1 MKNIF
6 LTIFIILSFTNLKAE
21 TELEYSAYLGG
32 LQVANILYSAE
43 LIEDD
48 WKIKT
53 TITASG
59 LVDVFVSFI
68 FFAESNGKYINK
80 NLISDSYN
88 FSYEIKN
95 KNKSRVA
102 EINYKKGLPVSVNAE
117 PPYRDEDIPTKEF
130 LKKYGKGASDP
141 NSAFVVSNKFNNP
154 CLENS
159 KSFDGVRSYQ
169 ILMSEKS
176 KKSKLNINNQE
187 YETIICRGSF
197 NAIVGYN
204 ESDFLE
210 TASEDNAITYW
221 YTFFEKE
228 KMWIPIKFTIDT
240 PLGAL
245 VIKAREIND
254 NSNEG

>member
-1 MKNIF
+1 MKK
-6 LTIFIILSFTNLKAE
+6 IILSVLIVLSFTNLKAE
-21 TELEYSAYLGG
+21 TELKYSAYLGG

-43 LIEDD
+43 LNQDD

-102 EINYKKGLPVSVNAE
+102 EINYIDGLPISVTAK
-117 PPYRDEDIPTKEF
+117 PPYRDEDIPTEEF
-130 LKKYGKGASDP
+130 LKKYGKNASDP
-141 NSAFVVSNKFNNP
+141 NSAFVVSNKFTNP

-159 KSFDGVRSYQ
+159 KSFDGVRSYE
-169 ILMSEKS
+169 ILMS
-176 KKSKLNINNQE
+176 KKSKNSKLTIDKKE

-204 ESDFLE
+204 DSDFLE

-221 YTFFEKE
+221 YSFF
-228 KMWIPIKFTIDT
+228 
-240 PLGAL
+240 
-245 VIKAREIND
+245 
-254 NSNEG
+254 

>member
-1 MKNIF
+1 MKK
-6 LTIFIILSFTNLKAE
+6 IILSALIVLSFTNLKAE
-21 TELEYSAYLGG
+21 TELKYSAYLGG

-43 LIEDD
+43 LNQDD

-102 EINYKKGLPVSVNAE
+102 EINYIDGLPISVTAK
-117 PPYRDEDIPTKEF
+117 PPYRDEDIPTEEF
-130 LKKYGKGASDP
+130 LKKYGKNASDP
-141 NSAFVVSNKFNNP
+141 NSAFVVSNKFTNP
-154 CLENS
+154 CLDNS
-159 KSFDGVRSYQ
+159 KSFDGVRSYE
-169 ILMSEKS
+169 ILMS
-176 KKSKLNINNQE
+176 KKSKNSKLTIDKKE

-204 ESDFLE
+204 DSDFLE

-221 YTFFEKE
+221 YSFFEKE
-228 KMWIPIKFTIDT
+228 KMWIPVKFTIDT

-245 VIKAREIND
+245 VIRAKEIKD
-254 NSNEG
+254 NYQG

>member
-1 MKNIF
+1 MKK
-6 LTIFIILSFTNLKAE
+6 IILSALIVLSFTNLKAE
-21 TELEYSAYLGG
+21 TELKYSAYLGG

-43 LIEDD
+43 LNQDD

-102 EINYKKGLPVSVNAE
+102 EINYIDGLPISVTAK
-117 PPYRDEDIPTKEF
+117 PPYRDEDIPTEEF
-130 LKKYGKGASDP
+130 LKKYGKNASDP
-141 NSAFVVSNKFNNP
+141 NSAFVVSNKFTNP

-159 KSFDGVRSYQ
+159 KSFDGVRSYE
-169 ILMSEKS
+169 ILMS
-176 KKSKLNINNQE
+176 KKSKNSKLTIDKKE

-204 ESDFLE
+204 DSDFLE

-221 YTFFEKE
+221 YSFFEKE
-228 KMWIPIKFTIDT
+228 KMWIPVKFTIDT

-245 VIKAREIND
+245 VIRAKEIKD
-254 NSNEG
+254 NYQG